1 MKMFHPTQFRVM
13 NLSVE
18 ETPGSLQAWDMVKNT
33 CGKPWIGCPEKIG
46 KFSRANIQRNS
57 RARVK
62 ARKNEEERDEDM
74 A

>member
-46 KFSRANIQRNS
+46 KLSRAEIQRNY
-57 RARVK
+57 RARQ
-62 ARKNEEERDEDM
+62 AERGDD
-74 A
+74 

>member
-1 MKMFHPTQFRVM
+1 
-13 NLSVE
+13 
-18 ETPGSLQAWDMVKNT
+18 MVKNT

-46 KFSRANIQRNS
+46 KLSRAEIQRNY

-62 ARKNEEERDEDM
+62 ARKNEEDRDEDM